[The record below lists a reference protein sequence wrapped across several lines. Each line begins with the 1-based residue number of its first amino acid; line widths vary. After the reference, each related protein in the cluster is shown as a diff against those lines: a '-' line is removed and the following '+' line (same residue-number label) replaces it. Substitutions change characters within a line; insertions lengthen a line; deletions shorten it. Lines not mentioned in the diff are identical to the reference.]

1 MKKKILKKI
10 INGKIKVCVI
20 GLGYVGLPL
29 INRFCKK
36 QIETFGIDNDIKKID
51 LLKKGKNY
59 IKTQN
64 IKFFKKNK
72 NHISTSYSLASK
84 SDVII
89 NPMFI

>member
-51 LLKKGKNY
+51 LLKKGKKLYKNSEY
-59 IKTQN
+59 QILQ
-64 IKFFKKNK
+64 KK
-72 NHISTSYSLASK
+72 
-84 SDVII
+84 
-89 NPMFI
+89 